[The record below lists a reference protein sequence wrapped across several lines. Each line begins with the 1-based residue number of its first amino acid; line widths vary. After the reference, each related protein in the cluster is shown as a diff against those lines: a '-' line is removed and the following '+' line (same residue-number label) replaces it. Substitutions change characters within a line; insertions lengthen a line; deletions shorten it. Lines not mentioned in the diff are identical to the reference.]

1 MLTRLQ
7 ISNFALI
14 DQMNLDL
21 LPGFSVLTG
30 ETGAGKSIIIDAIG
44 LALGDR
50 ADASIVRPGA
60 DRSDITAE
68 FVLEPNHPLVD
79 WLVSHDLNND
89 EFVALRRVIGNEG
102 RSRAYINGQPV
113 TVQLLKDAG
122 EQLLD
127 IQGQHAHYSL
137 LKTDVQRELLD
148 AYGEHNALLATVY
161 TTYQAWKQ
169 ANHDVERLTK
179 TSAERDARLDILNFQ
194 VGEFDALDLR
204 PGEIS
209 QLETDQ
215 RRLANSEELLRL
227 TQQAMTT
234 LDGDDDTSIIAS
246 ISRVVSWVQ
255 EAARLDTRLNA
266 NVTLLDEAQ
275 IALREAA
282 VELRNY
288 GDTEELDPQRLESI
302 EDRLGIIHSLARKH
316 RVNEDQIIE
325 LQDQLR
331 TERDQLLNADEN
343 IENARKLLDKTLS
356 EYRAAAKKLSAAR
369 AKTATR
375 LSKDIDILLQRLG
388 MPHGHVIVELNADEA
403 AQPQAHGAESIL
415 FCVTTNPGHP
425 PAPLNR
431 VASGGE
437 LARISL
443 AIAVASATV
452 SRVPTLIFDEV
463 DTGVGGGIAEIIGQL
478 MRNLGQNSQV
488 FCITHSPQIA
498 ALAHQHLKVVKQV
511 SNDQTQT
518 HVDTL
523 GADARQEELA
533 RMLGGVEITKQTR
546 AHAKEMLTRGK
557 PKKPGATA
565 AQS

>member
-79 WLVSHDLNND
+79 WLTSHDLNSD
-89 EFVALRRVIGNEG
+89 EFLALRRVIGNEG

-148 AYGEHNALLATVY
+148 AYGAHEKLLDAVY
-161 TTYQAWKQ
+161 KTYQSWKQ
-169 ANHDVERLTK
+169 ANSDVERLTK
-179 TSAERDARLDILNFQ
+179 TSTERDARLNVLNFQ
-194 VGEFDALDLR
+194 VGEFDALELR
-204 PGEIS
+204 QGEIHE
-209 QLETDQ
+209 LETEQ
-215 RRLANSEELLRL
+215 RRLANGEELLRL

-234 LDGDDDTSIIAS
+234 LDSDDENSIIAS
-246 ISRVVSWVQ
+246 ISRVVSWIQ
-255 EAARLDTRLNA
+255 DAARLDTRLSA
-266 NVTLLDEAQ
+266 NVTLLEEAQ
-275 IALREAA
+275 IALSEAA
-282 VELRNY
+282 VELRHY
-288 GDTEELDPQRLESI
+288 GDSEELDPKRLAFV

-316 RVNEDQIIE
+316 RVQEDQLLE
-325 LQDQLR
+325 LQDRLR
-331 TERDQLLNADEN
+331 SERDQLLNADEHL
-343 IENARKLLDKTLS
+343 ENARKVLEKTLS
-356 EYRAAAKKLSAAR
+356 DYRAAAKKLSAAR
-369 AKTATR
+369 AKTAAR

-388 MPHGHVIVELNADEA
+388 MPHGHVIVEMNADEA
-403 AQPQAHGAESIL
+403 AQPQAYGAESIM

-425 PAPLNR
+425 PAPLSR

-478 MRNLGQNSQV
+478 MRNLGQSAQV

-498 ALAHQHLKVVKQV
+498 ALAHQHLKVAKQV
-511 SNDQTQT
+511 SNGQTLT

-523 GADARQEELA
+523 DANARQEELA

-557 PKKPGATA
+557 SKKPGAA
-565 AQS
+565 AARS